1 MSYGIFDH
9 LIASGFDMERIGTA
23 REYFAKRRYQ
33 TSQAYFGEEDSL
45 EETKSVSKDKKQS
58 KGTRSSSGGYDVET
72 EQERKETRDLEK
84 KIQRD
89 TIMGKYIPSYM
100 EKEM

>member
-23 REYFAKRRYQ
+23 RDYFAKRRYQ

-58 KGTRSSSGGYDVET
+58 KGTRSSSDTYDVEA
-72 EQERKETRDLEK
+72 EQESKEFRDLDK
-84 KIQRD
+84 KMQKDFILR
-89 TIMGKYIPSYM
+89 KYIPKYK

>member
-58 KGTRSSSGGYDVET
+58 KGTRPSSGGYDVET

-89 TIMGKYIPSYM
+89 TIMGKYIPYYM

>member
-9 LIASGFDMERIGTA
+9 LMASGFDMERIGAA

-33 TSQAYFGEEDSL
+33 TSQVYFGEEDSL
-45 EETKSVSKDKKQS
+45 EESKVAAKEKKTS
-58 KGTRSSSGGYDVET
+58 KNTRSSNDTYDVKT
-72 EQERKETRDLEK
+72 EQERKECQDLEK
-84 KIQRD
+84 KIQRE
-89 TIMGKYIPSYM
+89 TIFGKYMPKYM

>member
-58 KGTRSSSGGYDVET
+58 RGTRPSSGTYDVET

-89 TIMGKYIPSYM
+89 TIMGKYVPSYM

>member
-1 MSYGIFDH
+1 MSCGIFDH

-23 REYFAKRRYQ
+23 RDYFAKRRYQ

-45 EETKSVSKDKKQS
+45 EESKIVAKEKTTS
-58 KGTRSSSGGYDVET
+58 KNTRSSNDTYDVEA
-72 EQERKETRDLEK
+72 EQESKEFRDLDK
-84 KIQRD
+84 KMQKDFIL
-89 TIMGKYIPSYM
+89 GKYIPKYM

>member
-23 REYFAKRRYQ
+23 RDYFAKRRYQ

-45 EETKSVSKDKKQS
+45 EETKTVSKDKKQS
-58 KGTRSSSGGYDVET
+58 NGTRPSSDTYDVET

-89 TIMGKYIPSYM
+89 TIMGKYVPSYM